1 MRSDGIQLWNHAP
14 RDRVHAAKGAV
25 TLCGALM
32 QDGTDADGSFA
43 LKWTPVA
50 DTIKVGCAGCAAA
63 LREVNNAG
71 SR

>member
-1 MRSDGIQLWNHAP
+1 M
-14 RDRVHAAKGAV
+14 